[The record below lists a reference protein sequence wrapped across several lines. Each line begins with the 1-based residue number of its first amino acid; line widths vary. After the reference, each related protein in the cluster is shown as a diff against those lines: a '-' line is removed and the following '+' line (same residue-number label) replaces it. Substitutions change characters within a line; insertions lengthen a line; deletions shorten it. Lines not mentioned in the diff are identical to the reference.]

1 MRVLTACGLPLLL
14 AGCLGLV
21 GDLGFRGDDE
31 RPPAATFAD
40 ASMRLYAE
48 LARRSAS
55 TAGSGVAARGGAAAA
70 APRPE
75 DDDNDSVGDDGV
87 GDGGAGDDGVGVA
100 PDEETPARVAAL
112 PPDNDPGIALRV
124 TFPIRDNGLS
134 THAKRDLDALAVQV
148 LRDDDLPVQILAY
161 WSVTERG
168 PSAAKLRALKRG
180 LTVRSYLAEKGL
192 RQVRIELTEV
202 RDDTPPP
209 RVVDVVLARA

>member
-1 MRVLTACGLPLLL
+1 MRALIACGLPVLL

-21 GDLGFRGDDE
+21 GDLGFRGGDE

-48 LARRSAS
+48 LARRSAGA
-55 TAGSGVAARGGAAAA
+55 AGSRAAARGGAAAA

-75 DDDNDSVGDDGV
+75 DDDNDGVGDDGV
-87 GDGGAGDDGVGVA
+87 DDDGVGVA

-202 RDDTPPP
+202 RGDTPPP

>member
-1 MRVLTACGLPLLL
+1 MRALIACGLPLLL
-14 AGCLGLV
+14 AGCLGVV
-21 GDLGFRGDDE
+21 GDLGSWGDDE

-48 LARRSAS
+48 LLRQSAS
-55 TAGSGVAARGGAAAA
+55 PAGSGAAERGSAAGA

-75 DDDNDSVGDDGV
+75 DDPEDDK
-87 GDGGAGDDGVGVA
+87 DDGVGVE

-124 TFPIRDNGLS
+124 TFPSQDNGLS
-134 THAKRDLDALAVQV
+134 THAKSDLDALAVQV

-161 WSVTERG
+161 WSVAEG
-168 PSAAKLRALKRG
+168 SPSAAKLQALKRG
-180 LTVRSYLAEKGL
+180 LTLRSYLAEKGL
-192 RQVRIELTEV
+192 RQIRIELTEV
-202 RDDTPPP
+202 GDEAPPP

>member
-1 MRVLTACGLPLLL
+1 MQALIACGLPVLL

-21 GDLGFRGDDE
+21 GDLGFRGGDE

-55 TAGSGVAARGGAAAA
+55 TAGSRAAARGGAAAA

-75 DDDNDSVGDDGV
+75 DDDNDGVGDDGV
-87 GDGGAGDDGVGVA
+87 GAA

-192 RQVRIELTEV
+192 RQIRIELTEV
-202 RDDTPPP
+202 GDDTPPP

>member
-1 MRVLTACGLPLLL
+1 MRVLTACGLPVLL

-21 GDLGFRGDDE
+21 GDLGFRGGDE

-55 TAGSGVAARGGAAAA
+55 TAGSRAAARGGAAEA

-75 DDDNDSVGDDGV
+75 DDNDHVVGGDGV
-87 GDGGAGDDGVGVA
+87 GAA

-202 RDDTPPP
+202 RDDSPPP